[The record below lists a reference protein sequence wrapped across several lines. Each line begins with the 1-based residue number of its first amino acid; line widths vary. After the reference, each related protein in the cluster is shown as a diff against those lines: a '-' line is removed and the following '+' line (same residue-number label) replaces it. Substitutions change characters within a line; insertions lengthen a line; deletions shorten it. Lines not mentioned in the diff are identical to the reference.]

1 MKADLSPSP
10 FLKKFENQDI
20 LLRLIPRRTFWRV
33 AIITRD
39 GIFWRVYRRE
49 DCPNENAAARRS
61 IRSLMKKRGH
71 DNAKNPCEPH
81 KHDCHGD
88 AADNM
93 PYPTSSTEHYSRPI
107 RFRVSWWGI

>member
-1 MKADLSPSP
+1 MPNASST
-10 FLKKFENQDI
+10 ENISEKQNI
-20 LLRLIPRRTFWRV
+20 FLRLIPRRTFWRV

-49 DCPNENAAARRS
+49 DCPNENAAARRA

-93 PYPTSSTEHYSRPI
+93 PYPTSSTEH
-107 RFRVSWWGI
+107 